1 MKGTIDHIKRWKGGY
16 FFIKGDDGI
25 RYFSHRKFVT
35 NADDHILYADEWLTM
50 WNACAFVGARV
61 DFEPAEEKDGDSPI
75 ASNVVLEKA
84 ADPDLDNR
92 LLTRKTNKE
101 NRERKEQNRKREENK
116 QLSKKLA
123 EANQGYVIQQRVG
136 ETWANVYKEDKLLW
150 AKDVETAK
158 QMIDEMREYGDR
170 YRLTKVQL
178 VKNYTTG
185 EMIPR
190 PVR

>member
-92 LLTRKTNKE
+92 LLTRTASARNRTAKEKRINNFQKNWQKRTRAMSYSSELVKPGQTFTRKTNFFGPKMW
-101 NRERKEQNRKREENK
+101 R
-116 QLSKKLA
+116 
-123 EANQGYVIQQRVG
+123 QQSR
-136 ETWANVYKEDKLLW
+136 
-150 AKDVETAK
+150 
-158 QMIDEMREYGDR
+158 
-170 YRLTKVQL
+170 
-178 VKNYTTG
+178 
-185 EMIPR
+185 
-190 PVR
+190 